1 MQWEEPPEFTIDPE
15 KTYLATLKT
24 EKGDI
29 KVELFAEQAPMTVN
43 NLVFLA
49 EEGYYDNTTFHRVLP
64 DFMAQGG
71 DPTGTGSGGPGYQ
84 FEDEISPALRFDDAG
99 YLAMANSGPNTNGGQ
114 FFITYAPT
122 PWLNGRHTI
131 FGKVAGGMDVLQ
143 SLTPRD
149 PTTDPDFEGDLLE
162 RVEIE
167 TIEASLLPTPTPTP
181 FPTPPVLEPDR
192 PLASLSIEDRE
203 NLYTGA
209 PEMVIEVDR
218 AYQAEIQTSQGTV
231 TVDLNA
237 EEAPGL
243 VNNFVVLASLGYW
256 DGFPIVFVQPEAFV
270 LTGSPAG
277 EPDSDVGYV
286 LGEEGELDN
295 SAGAVGYWYRQD
307 VLGAS
312 ASQIYILLSEV
323 PELDAQRTV
332 FGQVVEGLD
341 VAGELTIED
350 EIETITILEEG
361 EPFSQ

>member
-1 MQWEEPPEFTIDPE
+1 MQWDRPPEMTIDE
-15 KTYLATLKT
+15 EETYLATFKT
-24 EKGDI
+24 EKGEV
-29 KVELFAEQAPMTVN
+29 KVELFAEQAPTTVN
-43 NLVFLA
+43 NLIFLA
-49 EEGYYDNTTFHRVLP
+49 EEGYYDDTTFHRVLP

-84 FEDEISPALRFDDAG
+84 FADEISSDLRFDEAG

-131 FGKVAGGMDVLQ
+131 FGKVVEGMDVLR

-149 PTTDPDFEGDLLE
+149 PTTDPDFEGDRLE
-162 RVEIE
+162 TVEIE
-167 TIEASLLPTPTPTP
+167 TMEESLLPTPTPTP

-192 PLASLSIEDRE
+192 PLATLSIEDRE
-203 NLYTGA
+203 NLYTGP

-218 AYQAEIQTSQGTV
+218 AYQAEIQTTKGTV

-256 DGFPIVFVQPEAFV
+256 DGFPIVFVQPDTFV

-277 EPDSDVGYV
+277 EPNSDVGYV
-286 LGEEGELDN
+286 LQEEGELEN
-295 SAGAVGYWYRQD
+295 LAGAVGYWYRQD
-307 VLGAS
+307 ALGAS
-312 ASQIYILLSEV
+312 GSQFYILLSEV

-332 FGQVVEGLD
+332 FGSVTEGLE
-341 VAGELTIED
+341 VAGELTTED
-350 EIETITILEEG
+350 EIESVSILADG